1 MKVYNKLLKQLKSM
15 ELVVLLVLV
24 LFLVSNVELPVFLAN
39 LIDSVMGRAIL
50 IVMVAS
56 LFLCC
61 NPLLGILGIIVAL
74 ELLKRAKVSKGT
86 YIDRYTASTET
97 KKEVVFSKLNNFPV
111 TLEETIVNSLVPVV
125 KHRPASKSN
134 YVSNDP
140 SDTNLTS
147 VNDI

>member
-1 MKVYNKLLKQLKSM
+1 MKVYNKALKQLKSL
-15 ELVVLLVLV
+15 ELV
-24 LFLVSNVELPVFLAN
+24 LFLVFVLFLVSKMELPSFLAK
-39 LIDSVMGRAIL
+39 LLDSVMGRAIL